1 MAERPIVRDA
11 RAPGLRAK
19 LPGLALGA
27 VFLSLAA
34 LACIR
39 LAPPSTGAA
48 IGGLFFG
55 YPAQSADNFTS
66 QERSTITAEFLAHG
80 PVAVRRIRLSELDA
94 AIGGMGL
101 TAAQESALRAD
112 IALLL
117 RAKGNSASQRVAA
130 FIEAG
135 PAAAVAPAPAAV
147 VANGAAPPRAARPQ
161 PAAQSTPEPRAAAQ
175 PVADDEVELP
185 LAWLTLWDH
194 RDEDG
199 DIVRVVSEG
208 YMRTVPILNAP
219 VTLAVPAPA
228 SGVVNIIGIH
238 DGTGGITVGIRSGV
252 TPVLLP
258 VLSVGQAVGV
268 PIVVR

>member
-1 MAERPIVRDA
+1 
-11 RAPGLRAK
+11 LRAK
-19 LPGLALGA
+19 LPGLVLGA
-27 VFLSLAA
+27 IFLSLAV
-34 LACIR
+34 LAGIR
-39 LAPPSTGAA
+39 SAPPGTGAA
-48 IGGLFFG
+48 IGGFFG
-55 YPAQSADNFTS
+55 YPAQSADNFS
-66 QERSTITAEFLAHG
+66 AQERATITAEFLAQG
-80 PVAVRRIRLSELDA
+80 PVAVRRVRLSELDA
-94 AIGGMGL
+94 AIGDMGL

-117 RAKGNSASQRVAA
+117 RAKANSASQRVAA
-130 FIEAG
+130 LIEAG
-135 PAAAVAPAPAAV
+135 PAPAVAPVPAPA
-147 VANGAAPPRAARPQ
+147 VADGAAPPRAARPQ
-161 PAAQSTPEPRAAAQ
+161 PAAQPAPEPRAAAQ

-219 VTLAVPAPA
+219 VTLAVPVPA